1 MNRIKLCCLFGGE
14 SSEYEVSLRTAAAM
28 LSNIDETRYEIYKV
42 GITKSGNWYYY
53 DGTLADIENGSW
65 CADESKMAPAF
76 LSPSK
81 NDGALCILSPA
92 DGSYRKQPID
102 VILPAVHGTNCEDG
116 VLQGLMQLTGIP
128 FVGSD
133 CLASA
138 VCMDKATTKSVL
150 TPYGIPQ
157 AKAVFAS
164 AADLNERY
172 DALTQEVASLGY
184 PVFVKP
190 SSAGSS
196 VGVSK
201 VKAPEDLRAALEEAL
216 QYDQKV
222 LIEEFIKGR
231 EVEVAVMGNETPVAS
246 VCGEI
251 DPGAEFYDYESKYLA
266 DTASYFIP
274 ARLDDSL
281 SDTIRAGACE
291 IYRRLGC
298 RGLSRVDF
306 FVKDD
311 GSFVF
316 NEINTLPGFT
326 SISMYPKLFMAGG
339 MTYAEVINSLIS
351 LALEKK
357 D

>member
-1 MNRIKLCCLFGGE
+1 MKKINLCCLFGGE
-14 SSEYEVSLRTAAAM
+14 SSEYEVSLRTASAM
-28 LSNIDETRYEIYKV
+28 LANIDPERYNIFKI
-42 GITKSGNWYYY
+42 GITKSGNWYCY
-53 DGTLADIENGSW
+53 DGSLADIENGSW
-65 CADESKMAPAF
+65 CSDESALRQAF

-81 NDGALCILSPA
+81 KERCLYILTDGKIE
-92 DGSYRKQPID
+92 KQPID

-116 VLQGLMQLTGIP
+116 VLQGYLQLTGIP

-150 TPYGIPQ
+150 TPYHIPQ
-157 AKAVFAS
+157 AKAIFAS
-164 AADLNERY
+164 SADLTERY
-172 DALTQEVASLGY
+172 TALEAEVASLGY

-196 VGVSK
+196 VGVNK
-201 VKAPEDLRAALEEAL
+201 VKSSEQLRPALEEAL
-216 QYDQKV
+216 RFDKKV

-231 EVEVAVMGNETPVAS
+231 EVEVAVMGNEKPIAS

-251 DPGAEFYDYESKYLA
+251 DPGAEFYDYECKYLN

-274 ARLDDSL
+274 ARLDDGL
-281 SDTIRAGACE
+281 SEQIRAYACE

-306 FVKDD
+306 FVRDD
-311 GSFVF
+311 GSFIF

-351 LALEKK
+351 LALENKQ
-357 D
+357 

>member
-1 MNRIKLCCLFGGE
+1 MNRINLCCLFGGE

-28 LSNIDETRYEIYKV
+28 LSNIDGERYDVCKV
-42 GITKSGNWYYY
+42 GITKSGNWYFYE
-53 DGTLADIENGSW
+53 GTLADIENGSW
-65 CADESKMAPAF
+65 CADERALRPAF

-81 NDGALCILSPA
+81 NDRCLYIISA
-92 DGSYRKQPID
+92 DGSVEKQPID

-150 TPYGIPQ
+150 MPYHIPQ
-157 AKAVFAS
+157 AKAIFAS
-164 AADLNERY
+164 ATDLECRY
-172 DALTQEVASLGY
+172 DTLADEVAGLGY

-201 VKAPEDLRAALEEAL
+201 VKSPDSLRAAIEEAL
-216 QYDQKV
+216 RFDKKV

-231 EVEVAVMGNETPVAS
+231 EIEVAVMGNETPVAS

-251 DPGAEFYDYESKYLA
+251 DPGSEFYDYDSKYIT
-266 DTASYFIP
+266 DSASYFIP
-274 ARLDDSL
+274 ARLESSL
-281 SDTIRAGACE
+281 ADEIRACACE

-311 GSFVF
+311 GSFIF

-339 MTYAEVINSLIS
+339 MTYSEVINSLIT
-351 LALEKK
+351 LALEK
-357 D
+357 

>member
-1 MNRIKLCCLFGGE
+1 MNRINLCCLFGGE
-14 SSEYEVSLRTAAAM
+14 SSEYEVSLRTATAM
-28 LSNIDETRYEIYKV
+28 LSNIDPDRYNIYKV
-42 GITKSGNWYYY
+42 GITKTGNWYFY
-53 DGTLADIENGSW
+53 DGALADIENGSW
-65 CADESKMAPAF
+65 CADESRLLKAF

-81 NDGALCILSPA
+81 NDRCLYILAA
-92 DGSYRKQPID
+92 DGTVAKQPID

-116 VLQGLMQLTGIP
+116 VLQGFMQLTGIP

-133 CLASA
+133 CLSSA

-150 TPYGIPQ
+150 NAYHIPQ
-157 AKAVFAS
+157 ATAVFAS
-164 AADLNERY
+164 AADLENRY
-172 DALTQEVASLGY
+172 EALAAEVEKLGY

-201 VKAPEDLRAALEEAL
+201 VKSPDALRPALEEAL
-216 QYDQKV
+216 RYDKKA

-231 EVEVAVMGNETPVAS
+231 EVEVAVMGNDSPVAS

-251 DPGAEFYDYESKYLA
+251 DPGSEFYDYESKYLS

-274 ARLDDSL
+274 ARLDAESADE
-281 SDTIRAGACE
+281 IRACACE

-298 RGLSRVDF
+298 KGLSRVDF

-311 GSFVF
+311 GSFIF

-339 MTYAEVINSLIS
+339 MTYPEVINSLIS
-351 LALEKK
+351 LALDKK
-357 D
+357 Q